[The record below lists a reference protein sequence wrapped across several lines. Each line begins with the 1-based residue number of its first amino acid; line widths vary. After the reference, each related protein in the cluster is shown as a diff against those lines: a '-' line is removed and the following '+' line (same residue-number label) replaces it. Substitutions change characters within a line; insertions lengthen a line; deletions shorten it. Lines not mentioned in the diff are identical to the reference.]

1 MAIVFYEH
9 MLHVL
14 EEMQRLKC
22 VFYLFEIDSAFGI
35 HLMKGI
41 PRASQMDLLL
51 VHLFILHIKVYY
63 KKLTAIKCSYTMLGI
78 P

>member
-14 EEMQRLKC
+14 EEMQPLKC
-22 VFYLFEIDSAFGI
+22 VFYLFEIDSTFGI
-35 HLMKGI
+35 HPMKGI

-51 VHLFILHIKVYY
+51 VHLFILHIKVYSKNLTE
-63 KKLTAIKCSYTMLGI
+63 KKC
-78 P
+78 